1 MSLSARPPDLDIE
14 GRNWPFRDH
23 SRLVASGGMDWH
35 VQELTFRK
43 GAPVALL
50 VHGAGAAGHSFRG
63 LMPLLSK
70 NHHVIAIDLPGHGFT
85 RGAGARDLTLPG
97 MARAL
102 SGLLVKLD
110 LNPAIAIGHSAG
122 VAVLLEMALSQ
133 SFAPG
138 RIVGL
143 NGALEPIRGNALLS
157 PLAKLLFANPL
168 TSRFVSFQARMVD
181 MAGHVLRATGS
192 RIDGKGRDCYA
203 MLLRQPA
210 HVSGA
215 LGMMANWN
223 LDPLIAR
230 LGQISV
236 PVTLI
241 AAADDPMVPD
251 RVSRQAAQ
259 RIPGCGLE
267 ILPYGGHLFH
277 EVAPDQVFSLIVNSP
292 SAQPAKRSVA

>member
-1 MSLSARPPDLDIE
+1 VHLPDFSPSSTSSPQSPLAIPLALRCCWKWRC
-14 GRNWPFRDH
+14 RNFR
-23 SRLVASGGMDWH
+23 A
-35 VQELTFRK
+35 
-43 GAPVALL
+43 
-50 VHGAGAAGHSFRG
+50 
-63 LMPLLSK
+63 
-70 NHHVIAIDLPGHGFT
+70 
-85 RGAGARDLTLPG
+85 
-97 MARAL
+97 
-102 SGLLVKLD
+102 
-110 LNPAIAIGHSAG
+110 
-122 VAVLLEMALSQ
+122 
-133 SFAPG
+133 G

-241 AAADDPMVPD
+241 AAADDPMVPIAC
-251 RVSRQAAQ
+251 RVRQ
-259 RIPGCGLE
+259 PSGS
-267 ILPYGGHLFH
+267 LPAGSKFSYGGHLFH
-277 EVAPDQVFSLIVNSP
+277 EVAPDQVFALIVRSP

>member
-23 SRLVASGGMDWH
+23 SRLVASGGLEWH
-35 VQELTFRK
+35 VQEL
-43 GAPVALL
+43 GDHDAPAVLL
-50 VHGAGAAGHSFRG
+50 VHGAGAASHSFRG
-63 LMPLLSK
+63 LMPLLAES
-70 NHHVIAIDLPGHGFT
+70 HHVIAIDLPGHGFT
-85 RGAGARDLTLPG
+85 RGAHARDLTLPG

-102 SGLLVKLD
+102 TGLVET
-110 LNPAIAIGHSAG
+110 LNLHPAIAIGHSAG

-133 SFAPG
+133 GFAPG
-138 RIVGL
+138 RVIGL

-259 RIPGCGLE
+259 RIPECDLE
-267 ILPYGGHLFH
+267 ILGYGGHLFH
-277 EVAPDQVFSLIVNSP
+277 EVAPVQVLALIIKP
-292 SAQPAKRSVA
+292 TAQPAQRSVA